1 MPISRISILGLVL
14 LPSVLVAQTPGPAP
28 APPPPGAVFQKRIVV
43 GHRELGQ
50 WWKNSDIARKLQLTE
65 AQRTKLDNTFL
76 DHRMRL
82 IDYQAD
88 VEKQDLKLQS
98 LLDADRPDDG
108 QINVQIDQVLDA
120 RGKLE
125 REFTMMSLDLRRV
138 LSLEQW
144 RQLRSIQ
151 AERMPDHVYFFKR
164 GAVGGV
170 TTGGMATG
178 PMTEP
183 APPPPPP
190 DDMDF

>member
-1 MPISRISILGLVL
+1 MRTSHAVVL
-14 LPSVLVAQTPGPAP
+14 FSLLLSAALRAQTP
-28 APPPPGAVFQKRIVV
+28 APPPAPPGAAFGVATRAHMGIR
-43 GHRELGQ
+43 RELGE

-65 AQRTKLDNTFL
+65 AQRTQLDQTFL

-82 IDYQAD
+82 IDYQGE

-138 LSLEQW
+138 LSLAQW
-144 RQLRSIQ
+144 RQLRSIRSEQ
-151 AERMPDHVYFFKR
+151 MTDRVYFFKK
-164 GAVGGV
+164 A
-170 TTGGMATG
+170 
-178 PMTEP
+178 P
-183 APPPPPP
+183 APGMPGAPMSIPLPPPPP
-190 DDMDF
+190 DDMNP